1 MLLHPREADEDSLQT
16 PGAGTHHVLCGGT
29 LGIAKHTLVARG
41 SSSGKTVR
49 VGAGLMPLT
58 YLQYLVCVN
67 IGTCRYE
74 MGHKLNITVRG
85 APMFAKSFTVKTM
98 VVLVCL
104 PGRRDQLHISTLL
117 MPCCA

>member
-1 MLLHPREADEDSLQT
+1 MLLHPREADEDSTQT
-16 PGAGTHHVLCGGT
+16 LGAGTPHVPCGGRYS
-29 LGIAKHTLVARG
+29 KHTLVARG

-49 VGAGLMPLT
+49 VGAGMMPLT

-74 MGHKLNITVRG
+74 IGHKLDNTVRG

-98 VVLVCL
+98 VGLVCL
-104 PGRRDQLHISTLL
+104 LGRRDQLHISTLL